1 MKTIF
6 TIFLSVFLAKGCA
19 GQYGDIE
26 QAVVVYEA
34 MSRGFFKSVVIENKK
49 VYIINQ
55 REGERNEVSL
65 SENEWNE
72 LVNAFKVIK
81 LDEME
86 LMKAPTDKRTYDGA
100 LHANI
105 TITVNG
111 ETYTTPGFD
120 HQFPPKGIEKFI
132 NKLVALTFVE

>member
-6 TIFLSVFLAKGCA
+6 TIFLSVFLAKGCT
-19 GQYGDIE
+19 GQNGDIE
-26 QAVVVYEA
+26 QATVVYEA

-55 REGERNEVSL
+55 REGERHEVSL
-65 SENEWNE
+65 SDNEWKE
-72 LVNAFKVIK
+72 LVASFIEIK

-105 TITVNG
+105 TITVKG

-120 HQFPPKGIEKFI
+120 HQYPPKGIEKFI
-132 NKLVALTFVE
+132 NQLVALTFVE